1 MLLHDSWEHTMIQ
14 PLGKIAWHFL
24 KITKKKKNAC
34 FYHMNQPVYSQA
46 FICPR
51 GVKAYILTETHV
63 SVHAALFVAKN
74 SSVRCPPS
82 GE

>member
-1 MLLHDSWEHTMIQ
+1 
-14 PLGKIAWHFL
+14 
-24 KITKKKKNAC
+24 
-34 FYHMNQPVYSQA
+34 MNQPVYSQA

-51 GVKAYILTETHV
+51 GVKAYILTETHA